1 MNRSICLIKL
11 NDWFNALNDCNF
23 VLKHD
28 IKNVKALYRRAI
40 ANRYLGNL
48 SNSIRDLKE
57 LIGIEPK
64 NTIAIKDLAEIEK
77 QLKEAAAK
85 IEETKKEE
93 SKQTPKEN
101 VLKEEAPKVET
112 LKRKPVKFENE
123 ITNNYEFLQ
132 AWNSVRPDDISTF
145 CQLIEK
151 IDAQKLAKYVGS
163 KLDDNMLSTFVK
175 TFHRYIFDDANE
187 EYEQTEDVDGF
198 NLIDR
203 KQKLNKLEIYSYLL
217 QLTKVQRFDIIK
229 LFLNAENKIILN
241 KCFDYFNQQLAL
253 NANSSNCS
261 FNKEDIL
268 KLKTLYGA

>member
-1 MNRSICLIKL
+1 MT
-11 NDWFNALNDCNF
+11 
-23 VLKHD
+23 
-28 IKNVKALYRRAI
+28 
-40 ANRYLGNL
+40 
-48 SNSIRDLKE
+48 
-57 LIGIEPK
+57 PK
-64 NTIAIKDLAEIEK
+64 WGRGSYGGKSH
-77 QLKEAAAK
+77 
-85 IEETKKEE
+85 TKK
-93 SKQTPKEN
+93 
-101 VLKEEAPKVET
+101 EAPKVET